1 MKSVIFAGVGGQGVI
16 LASKVLMET
25 AMKAGYDVRES
36 EVHGMAQR
44 GGSVECC
51 VRFGEKVYSPLIPKA
66 GADFIVVL
74 EQLEAMRKLEYLS
87 PEGTMIVNNLKIDPV
102 PVQNG
107 DMSYPSDIE
116 AWMIENINGYRAVD
130 TSGILKELGN
140 AKTLNIV
147 MLGVL
152 SQYLDFPESAWHDA
166 IRSLVKEKFIDLNI
180 DAFTKGR
187 RLQRS

>member
-66 GADFIVVL
+66 GADFVVAF
-74 EQLEAMRKLEYLS
+74 EELEAMRKLEYLS
-87 PEGTMIVNNLKIDPV
+87 PDGTLIVNSLKIDPV
-102 PVQNG
+102 PVVNG
-107 DMSYPSDIE
+107 EMAYPSDIE
-116 AWMIENINGYRAVD
+116 AWMIDNINGYRAVD
-130 TSGILKELGN
+130 TSEVLKELGN

-166 IRSLVKEKFIDLNI
+166 IRSQVKEKFIDLNI
-180 DAFTKGR
+180 GAFTKGR
-187 RLQRS
+187 QLVK